1 MLPHSDSS
9 RPRPP
14 SAHPSAARLPASR
27 PPRLEKGN
35 FALPPPFGFPPPPP
49 PGSTF
54 VPPPQSGVPP
64 PPPLGSFF
72 VPPPQSRVPPPPPQP
87 GVPPLP
93 QFGMMPQYGLN
104 QSTAPLR
111 PTATASSWLGFA
123 PHRSAQL
130 HPQSSKRPIENE
142 EGTDPVDNDYA
153 GVDLRQDWS
162 AGEEEVD
169 RRCSFGVPLTYFVSN
184 EGSMDG
190 SGYFTNLINEGGRSY
205 DWSAEGSHPEYL
217 SNNSRKEKL
226 LRTLQIALKF
236 GSCIIGPL
244 YKSVSINKLAG
255 CVSYIENR
263 PQSGVN
269 AEDKNCVSQVKED
282 PIAADG
288 VQPSGRPAGRKKEK
302 EKQRQHSDQSKIDA
316 LDLLWNKKKEVDAE
330 KDRQREERYRAAL
343 ALEQKRID
351 LDKEKLD
358 FKRMIQEDRIVRL

>member
-14 SAHPSAARLPASR
+14 SARPSAARPPASR

-49 PGSTF
+49 PSSTF

-104 QSTAPLR
+104 LSTAPLR
-111 PTATASSWLGFA
+111 PTATASSRLGFA
-123 PHRSAQL
+123 PHQSAQL
-130 HPQSSKRPIENE
+130 HPRSSKRPIENE

-184 EGSMDG
+184 EV
-190 SGYFTNLINEGGRSY
+190 
-205 DWSAEGSHPEYL
+205 H
-217 SNNSRKEKL
+217 
-226 LRTLQIALKF
+226 
-236 GSCIIGPL
+236 
-244 YKSVSINKLAG
+244 
-255 CVSYIENR
+255 
-263 PQSGVN
+263 
-269 AEDKNCVSQVKED
+269 
-282 PIAADG
+282 
-288 VQPSGRPAGRKKEK
+288 
-302 EKQRQHSDQSKIDA
+302 
-316 LDLLWNKKKEVDAE
+316 
-330 KDRQREERYRAAL
+330 
-343 ALEQKRID
+343 
-351 LDKEKLD
+351 
-358 FKRMIQEDRIVRL
+358 